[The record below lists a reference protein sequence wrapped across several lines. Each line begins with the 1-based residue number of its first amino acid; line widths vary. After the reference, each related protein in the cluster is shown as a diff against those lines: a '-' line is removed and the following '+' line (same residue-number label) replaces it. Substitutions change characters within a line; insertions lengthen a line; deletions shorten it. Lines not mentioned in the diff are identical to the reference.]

1 MDVRTLFLAQTGA
14 LGATAAMLWLART
27 EADERSGLR
36 IWTWAVTI
44 QAVAY
49 LLLANAGRLP
59 VWLSAFGGNV
69 LGATSVALFFAAIRR
84 LLQRPHPRWPLAV
97 MVAAVAMAGGLAGG
111 KYEIATI
118 FNGYV
123 YGLVQLLNGWAL
135 LSSRQGV
142 SRRVQRL
149 VAAFYLA
156 MGVVLPLRATAL
168 LLQGSGL
175 DYLEHP
181 LAWQEPIYAFGFLFV
196 IVTNLGF
203 LLMCKMRAEADVRRQ
218 AMTDELTGLANRR
231 ALDHAIAQALAEAEQ
246 GRPSFAVAMIDVDH
260 FKRINDDFGHSAGDA
275 VLAGFAMR
283 LRAGIGSQD
292 LPFRYGGEEFSV
304 LLPGVDLTG
313 ATVVAEHLRQQVAQS
328 ASADGMHPV
337 TASIGVAA
345 WQPGDT
351 ADTLLR
357 RADQGLYRAKA
368 SGRNRVEAG

>member
-123 YGLVQLLNGWAL
+123 
-135 LSSRQGV
+135 
-142 SRRVQRL
+142 
-149 VAAFYLA
+149 
-156 MGVVLPLRATAL
+156 
-168 LLQGSGL
+168 
-175 DYLEHP
+175 
-181 LAWQEPIYAFGFLFV
+181 
-196 IVTNLGF
+196 
-203 LLMCKMRAEADVRRQ
+203 
-218 AMTDELTGLANRR
+218 
-231 ALDHAIAQALAEAEQ
+231 
-246 GRPSFAVAMIDVDH
+246 
-260 FKRINDDFGHSAGDA
+260 
-275 VLAGFAMR
+275 
-283 LRAGIGSQD
+283 
-292 LPFRYGGEEFSV
+292 
-304 LLPGVDLTG
+304 
-313 ATVVAEHLRQQVAQS
+313 
-328 ASADGMHPV
+328 
-337 TASIGVAA
+337 
-345 WQPGDT
+345 
-351 ADTLLR
+351 
-357 RADQGLYRAKA
+357 
-368 SGRNRVEAG
+368 